1 MGDNV
6 KSSVSEEEI
15 DGKKVKVV
23 KIKTA
28 NFISSWMAKR
38 AIIST
43 SWGVIGL
50 LLGSFLTMLYTSTF
64 ITGLTKPIKVSI
76 VLILLVV
83 WMSQNP
89 MRTLEKQTTSL
100 KNTLV
105 NMVKES
111 GKTDKEKSEE
121 S

>member
-1 MGDNV
+1 MDDNV

-23 KIKTA
+23 KIETA

-43 SWGVIGL
+43 AWGVIGL
-50 LLGSFLTMLYTSTF
+50 LLGMFLAMLYTSTF
-64 ITGLTKPIKVSI
+64 ITWLTKPIKVSI
-76 VLILLVV
+76 VLISLVV
-83 WMSQNP
+83 WMLQNP
-89 MRTLEKQTTSL
+89 MRTLEKQTTSI
-100 KNTLV
+100 KDTLV

-111 GKTDKEKSEE
+111 EKADKEKGEE
-121 S
+121 I